1 MIPYNI
7 QTSLPESMY
16 MPVIFLM
23 IRIYHYDFCHWSLT
37 VLEGCVWKL
46 TQIVRFSEK
55 SLLCNVSMKYVS
67 GRLSLLGGFSYFSGH
82 APATL
87 RYAALHSTLK
97 NKVQVVASAS
107 ALWNTWIPPWGEY
120 GKMRSSNI
128 ETTKHLD
135 FLKTVE
141 RQDNFQT
148 QSPRALKNLQ
158 SKNHIR
164 KYMS

>member
-1 MIPYNI
+1 MIPLNI

-16 MPVIFLM
+16 VPVIFLM

-37 VLEGCVWKL
+37 ALEGCVWKL

-55 SLLCNVSMKYVS
+55 SLLCNVSMNTHLD
-67 GRLSLLGGFSYFSGH
+67 GLSLQGGFSYFSGH

-107 ALWNTWIPPWGEY
+107 ALWNIWIPPWGEY
-120 GKMRSSNI
+120 GKTRSSHI
-128 ETTKHLD
+128 ETAKHLD
-135 FLKTVE
+135 FSKTVM
-141 RQDNFQT
+141 RQDNFHP
-148 QSPRALKNLQ
+148 QSPRALKNLWG
-158 SKNHIR
+158 KNHIQ
-164 KYMS
+164 SDLS